1 MKKTII
7 MAAIIGLVGGALDTL
22 TDWHRFWCFL
32 AGVGAFIVYLL
43 VLSIIKTA
51 VIMRKTNWSKTIVL
65 DQNNNIIRHE

>member
-22 TDWHRFWCFL
+22 TDWRKVWCFL
-32 AGVGAFIVYLL
+32 AGIGVFVVYLL

-51 VIMRKTNWSKTIVL
+51 VIMRKTKGSKTIDL
-65 DQNNNIIRHE
+65 DQYNNIIRHE